1 MIRLSVFRSNK
12 YLYGQLIDGGQT
24 LASVN
29 KMTDPMVAGQE
40 LGQKALKLKFKKIVF
55 DRNGYRY
62 HGNVKKLAEAFYE
75 QLSTNT
81 KGV

>member
-1 MIRLSVFRSNK
+1 MTKLSVFRSNK

-29 KMTDPMVAGQE
+29 KMTDPAMTGRE
-40 LGQKALKLKFKKIVF
+40 LGQKALKLKLKKVVF

-62 HGNVKKLAEAFYE
+62 HGKVKKLAEAFYE

>member
-1 MIRLSVFRSNK
+1 MKLSVFRSNK
-12 YLYGQLIDGGQT
+12 YLYGQLIDGGET

-29 KMTDPMVAGQE
+29 KMTDPAGAGRE
-40 LGQKALKLKFKKIVF
+40 LGQKAVKLKIKKVVF

-62 HGNVKKLAEAFYE
+62 HGNIKKLAEAFYE
-75 QLSTNT
+75 QLSTST